1 MCRAKLNDQ
10 DKQQYIQVLL
20 SIPGIKPEI
29 VNNKGFTP
37 IELPKTNYLAIAVL
51 NSFLEYKKSSIQA
64 YLKIFVMG
72 NSGNGKS
79 TLIKAVTTEASQ
91 LLKYTPLPKM
101 KYVNPSDVPP
111 HTAGI
116 VPIPFNSKHFGNA
129 VLYDFA
135 GQREY
140 YSSHAAVMEN
150 LILPSPPLFL
160 LLIDISKSKEVTRE
174 ELFYWWH
181 FINN

>member
-1 MCRAKLNDQ
+1 M
-10 DKQQYIQVLL
+10 LL
-20 SIPGIKPEI
+20 RNLLDTE
-29 VNNKGFTP
+29 
-37 IELPKTNYLAIAVL
+37 
-51 NSFLEYKKSSIQA
+51 SSIQA
-64 YLKIFVMG
+64 YLKIFVVG

-91 LLKYTPLPKM
+91 LLKYSPLSKM
-101 KYVNPSDVPP
+101 KYVNPSDVSP

-135 GQREY
+135 GQHEY

-160 LLIDISKSKEVTRE
+160 LLIDISKSKE
-174 ELFYWWH
+174 ELVY
-181 FINN
+181 